1 MSRKK
6 KFFEENRASEKN
18 KIPATTSSSRYQRSG
33 FVFQL
38 RAPSASGMF
47 PEFRLCTAGH
57 QDARKYPAASPRI
70 VAPILL
76 SRKSFATWQGFFRH
90 SWGVFFGVRKLAC
103 AFRSPSNSMRT
114 KAAASCR
121 TPKSTV
127 EHSFG
132 CGCATPLKISPQAPI
147 TARGHDFSRAGS
159 EIQGRA
165 LAPEGIF

>member
-18 KIPATTSSSRYQRSG
+18 KIPATMRTSGYHRSG

-76 SRKSFATWQGFFRH
+76 SRKSLATWQGFFQH

-132 CGCATPLKISPQAPI
+132 CGCA
-147 TARGHDFSRAGS
+147 
-159 EIQGRA
+159 A
-165 LAPEGIF
+165 L